1 MGKVFK
7 MGLKMY
13 VNVNRIL
20 EFLKWIGL
28 FLGVFFAFL
37 WGGSP
42 LEQFN
47 IFAVFVLV
55 SVAGLTGIE
64 LIFFGKNPSKLS
76 VTPESVTPE
85 ERAYNRQSGLYNFA
99 LAVTALFAYLAG
111 WSFYAEAALLAV
123 LVLFLLFSAVNHA
136 YAMVKE
142 GKNSTEEYSKAV
154 LAVILILV
162 SFCFIS
168 QVF

>member
-1 MGKVFK
+1 MGKVSK

-47 IFAVFVLV
+47 IFAVFVIV

-76 VTPESVTPE
+76 VSPE
-85 ERAYNRQSGLYNFA
+85 EMAYNRQSGLYNFA

-111 WSFYAEAALLAV
+111 WSFYAEAALLTV
-123 LVLFLLFSAVNHA
+123 LVLSLLFSAVNHA

-142 GKNSTEEYSKAV
+142 DKNSTKEYSRAI